1 MNEKLQHAYE
11 QLGLS
16 ADITR
21 EELDSRFE
29 LLLKRQRSNSTEG
42 NTTYEEDFQ
51 AYKFILD
58 TLDKQE
64 IQEKEEQ
71 RLAKWGRFA
80 GAARKSENFIRLYK
94 VHTIISVIA
103 VVLLVVGANALY
115 NNLEERKYLASLP
128 PLDAKIMFLGNYESQ
143 DSSGKTNDLNEMI
156 VADYPEWKRV
166 EASIVQLPTTGGEGG
181 MMDMGYLQRAIAML
195 ASDKPDILIMDEAAF
210 DWIKQQEGL
219 QNLESIIST
228 SNLSPDDIRL
238 KRATLESGQ
247 EEVIGLDISNTS
259 FASDLP
265 ILYGAP
271 SFIAGILASDDM
283 KDKAIEFVEHIIKE
297 ADSIVQ

>member
-1 MNEKLQHAYE
+1 MNDKLQHAYE

-21 EELDSRFE
+21 EELDSRFD
-29 LLLKRQRSNSTEG
+29 LLLKRQRSNSSEG

-51 AYKFILD
+51 AFKFILD

-71 RLAKWGRFA
+71 RLAKWGILS
-80 GAARKSENFIRLYK
+80 GVARKSENFIRLYK
-94 VHTIISVIA
+94 VHTIISVI
-103 VVLLVVGANALY
+103 VVILLVVGGNALY

-128 PLDAKIMFLGNYESQ
+128 PLDATIMFLGNYESQ
-143 DSSGKTNDLNEMI
+143 DSSGKTNNLNEMI

-166 EASIVQLPTTGGEGG
+166 ETTIVQLPTSGGADGTLE
-181 MMDMGYLQRAIAML
+181 MSYLQRAIAML
-195 ASDKPDILIMDEAAF
+195 AADKPDILIMDEAAF
-210 DWIKQQEGL
+210 NWIKQQEGL

-228 SNLSPDDIRL
+228 SSLTPDDMRL

-265 ILYGAP
+265 IRYGAP

-283 KDKAIEFVEHIIKE
+283 KDKAMEFVEHIIKE
-297 ADSIVQ
+297 EDTQ